1 MTRLFEK
8 QQVRFLAA
16 GSVNTAI
23 DFVLLNIMTLALG
36 APVLIANSVSV
47 IFGICLSYVMNHFF
61 VFRYPDRV
69 TVKRFLQ
76 FFAVTGFS
84 SLVIQNVIIWLFEM
98 LFGTSFGRSLLF
110 LGSDADNNV
119 LAINFAKAV
128 AVFAGLVWN
137 FAFYRLVVFR
147 SHRGVPSVSA
157 DDAGDQYPGGADSDA
172 GRPLPREGRPTPVDS
187 TDTRPDPSH

>member
-47 IFGICLSYVMNHFF
+47 VFGICLSYVMNHFF

-128 AVFAGLVWN
+128 AVLAGLVWN

-147 SHRGVPSVSA
+147 SNRGSSA
-157 DDAGDQYPGGADSDA
+157 DDVGSNEVGAAGTGADRPLQREIRPPAVDPID
-172 GRPLPREGRPTPVDS
+172 GRPE
-187 TDTRPDPSH
+187 PSH

>member
-47 IFGICLSYVMNHFF
+47 VFGICLSYVMNHFF

-147 SHRGVPSVSA
+147 SNRGSSM
-157 DDAGDQYPGGADSDA
+157 DDAGAKEVGAAGTRADQ
-172 GRPLPREGRPTPVDS
+172 PLQQESRPTTVDPI
-187 TDTRPDPSH
+187 DGRPDPSH